1 MSDKTYI
8 VKDQGQGQTV
18 TNLKKHLTL
27 EVTSISKDDTI
38 TVAALTTANKAVVI
52 DLADATEYTAT
63 VLTNVITI
71 TDVLCVTKH
80 VIVLVVG
87 V

>member
-1 MSDKTYI
+1 MSVKTYI

-18 TNLKKHLTL
+18 TNLKRHATL

-38 TVAALTTANKAVVI
+38 PVAGFTTINAVSVI
-52 DLADATEYTAT
+52 DLTDAAEYTAT
-63 VLTNVITI
+63 VLTSVVTI

-80 VIVLVVG
+80 VIILVVG

>member
-27 EVTSISKDDTI
+27 EVTSITKDDTI
-38 TVAALTTANKAVVI
+38 TVAALTTVNKAVVI
-52 DLADATEYTAT
+52 DLANAAEYTAT

-80 VIVLVVG
+80 VIVLAVG